1 MKLFGSSLPRK
12 KESRN
17 EALFYNHAEK
27 MVDESLSFAL
37 KSPGDVYT

>member
-1 MKLFGSSLPRK
+1 MNLFVSSLPRK

-17 EALFYNHAEK
+17 EALFYSLEEK
-27 MVDESLSFAL
+27 MADEILPFAL

>member
-1 MKLFGSSLPRK
+1 MNLFVSSLPRK

-17 EALFYNHAEK
+17 EALFYSLEEK
-27 MVDESLSFAL
+27 MTDEILPFAL